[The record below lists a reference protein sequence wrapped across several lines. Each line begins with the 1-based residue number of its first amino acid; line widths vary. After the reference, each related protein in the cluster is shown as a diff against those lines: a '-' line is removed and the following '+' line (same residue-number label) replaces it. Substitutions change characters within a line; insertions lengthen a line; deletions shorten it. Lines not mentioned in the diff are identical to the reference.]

1 MWLKQLKIAVV
12 QKDVELLSSLLKD
25 VPVLEDAKDI
35 ETAVYLLKEATA
47 IMQALKEETK
57 ASMIQMK
64 KNIDFLNATT
74 ANKTAK
80 FDITS

>member
-1 MWLKQLKIAVV
+1 VWLNQLKIAVT
-12 QKDVELLSSLLKD
+12 QQDVELLSSLLENI
-25 VPVLEDAKDI
+25 PALEDAKDI
-35 ETAVYLLKEATA
+35 ETAIYLLKEATD
-47 IMQALKEETK
+47 IMQTLKEETK

-74 ANKTAK
+74 VNKTAK